1 VAPSGVV
8 VDRESVRTLG
18 HVPALDG
25 LRGIAILLVLAAHS
39 NDFLPG
45 GRLGVDLFFVLSGF
59 LITSLLLQ
67 EWGREGSISLGAFY
81 RRRALRLF
89 PALYGMLLVYAVF
102 VGVVAEQTG
111 WERSVVYGGLYVYNV
126 AHGWLGHTGVGID
139 HLWTLAAEEQFYLV
153 WPPLLV
159 LALRRSISPRAL
171 IATLLVLAAAIAV
184 WRGVLVQ
191 SVHYGPRMVG
201 PDVRADPLLLG
212 CLAGLVYGFGLVR
225 RVPLGLAS
233 VLGVLGAVLALSVRE
248 PAVSYHV
255 VVLPLF
261 CACAAVV
268 VYTCAAHRAWWLAR
282 LVSHEPLRWF
292 GKISYGL
299 YIWHFPLFALVGW
312 QLGIP
317 LSIAVAAISYRYVE
331 RPFLRRRHTRRE
343 LPGDLSRPAPVS
355 A

>member
-1 VAPSGVV
+1 L
-8 VDRESVRTLG
+8 VDRNSVRTLG

-39 NDFLPG
+39 NDVVPG

-59 LITSLLLQ
+59 LITALLLQ
-67 EWGREGSISLGAFY
+67 EWGRGGSISLGAFY

-89 PALYGMLLVYAVF
+89 PALYCMLLVYAVF
-102 VGVVAEQTG
+102 VGLIAEQTG
-111 WERSVVYGGLYVYNV
+111 WQRSVVYGGLYVYNV
-126 AHGWLGHTGVGID
+126 AHGWLGYTGVGID

-159 LALRRSISPRAL
+159 LALRRSISPRTL
-171 IATLLVLAAAIAV
+171 IATLLALAAAIAV

-191 SVHYGPRMVG
+191 SVHYGPRMVA

-212 CLAGLVYGFGLVR
+212 CVAGLVYGFGLVR
-225 RVPLGLAS
+225 RVPLGAAS
-233 VLGVLGAVLALSVRE
+233 GLVVTAAVLVLSVRE
-248 PAVSYHV
+248 PAVSYHTL
-255 VVLPLF
+255 VLPLF
-261 CACAAVV
+261 CAAAAVV
-268 VYTCAAHRAWWLAR
+268 VYTCAVHRSWWFAR
-282 LVSHEPLRWF
+282 LVSREPLRWF

-312 QLGIP
+312 QLGVP

-343 LPGDLSRPAPVS
+343 RGAEVSRPAPVS